1 MARKAPLITDQIAA
15 LEEENERLSGLKK
28 LLDKAIRNELGV
40 DTKTIHDLIDN
51 RSKTEND
58 SLSETSDFEQQ
69 IVSYFDLYLLS
80 DKDAFIRV
88 MCSEKSLNYYH
99 MQLFSEQKL
108 NDNNGSFSYDINDV
122 LSDNSDNYSNEKKYD
137 YSADSE

>member
-28 LLDKAIRNELGV
+28 LLDKAIRNEFGV

-99 MQLFSEQKL
+99 MQLFSEQK
-108 NDNNGSFSYDINDV
+108 
-122 LSDNSDNYSNEKKYD
+122 
-137 YSADSE
+137 